1 MNKRRSRSDDVL
13 FISALAAILFGV
25 AILLYTTRTIVG
37 APLTWPILVM
47 AAGGVLFF
55 FSLVRRTSFHFFFS
69 GLLFLLEGAFFLASM
84 LLGWRIAKFWPLG
97 MAIAGIT
104 GFVSGLAAKRKFKA
118 FYAVPSIGFTLLGL
132 AFAVFSFG
140 LVKGNFSSFIAVW
153 WPTLLI
159 AGGISL
165 FVVYGLTRHASAR
178 RAEGPEGRVRTHSG
192 KTVDRS
198 KRDRD
203 PTSGP

>member
-37 APLTWPILVM
+37 APLAWPILVM

-84 LLGWRIAKFWPLG
+84 LLGWRIAKFWPFG

-132 AFAVFSFG
+132 AFAGFSFG
-140 LVKGNFSSFIAVW
+140 LVKGNFSRFISHW

-165 FVVYGLTRHASAR
+165 FVAYGLSRRKPTRR
-178 RAEGPEGRVRTHSG
+178 VEGAEGRARKGAGKSANRSG
-192 KTVDRS
+192 
-198 KRDRD
+198 RDRD
-203 PTSGP
+203 PPTGP